1 VVSIE
6 ILISSP
12 LLSTVGLFN
21 AAVRHPAVCGTDI
34 DVKILSTDLDA
45 YNMMTHSTQWYYIKV
60 TVIKKNEEKTIGN
73 VKLNSTNLLYIG
85 GIRILDI
92 ESSFGYLTNHYTLL
106 NSLPKDICGIDAST
120 NNVNYA

>member
-1 VVSIE
+1 VQRLKSQFKKLQKRGGSKGFAIYVVLSLRKKIKKLTDDVFVLNFLVSIVVSIE

-45 YNMMTHSTQWYYIKV
+45 YNMMTHSTQ
-60 TVIKKNEEKTIGN
+60 
-73 VKLNSTNLLYIG
+73 
-85 GIRILDI
+85 
-92 ESSFGYLTNHYTLL
+92 
-106 NSLPKDICGIDAST
+106 
-120 NNVNYA
+120 